1 MNEPL
6 PRCPR
11 CLGHP
16 GWAHDDESRRREPD
30 DVCLSCFGSGVA
42 HYGLLNAHM
51 FGTPSEPGEY
61 VNWSKPDWKTDA
73 DFADLFDGMTV
84 AEYAEANPH
93 MIVFE
98 A

>member
-1 MNEPL
+1 MNEPF

-11 CLGHP
+11 CVGHP

-30 DVCLSCFGSGVA
+30 DICRSCFGSGVKQ
-42 HYGLLNAHM
+42 YGLLNAHM
-51 FGTPSEPGEY
+51 FGAERVPGEY
-61 VNWSKPDWKTDA
+61 VNWSRPDWKSDE
-73 DFADLFDGMTV
+73 DFVDLFGMTV